1 MRLIHHINDIN
12 HGEVNVTSHDVLQLL
27 INLVAMWHATLASHD
42 HKFVLFIKSCKNQWN
57 FVIT

>member
-1 MRLIHHINDIN
+1 MRLIHHINDVN

-27 INLVAMWHATLASHD
+27 INLVAMWHATSASQD
-42 HKFVLFIKSCKNQWN
+42 KKLLLSIKSCKNQWN